1 LFLFFLCIY
10 LIFYVFEENIPLE
23 QKNPELDKVK
33 DLLLRSKI
41 NLFYKPWISG
51 ETFSDIL
58 ADNNDIKAENKDIKA
73 ENKDIKA
80 ELALLRKLIED
91 QRRNT

>member
-1 LFLFFLCIY
+1 
-10 LIFYVFEENIPLE
+10 
-23 QKNPELDKVK
+23 VK

-58 ADNNDIKAENKDIKA
+58 IDNNDIKAENRDIKA
-73 ENKDIKA
+73 ENRDIKAENRDIKAENRDIKA